1 MCFLDQLHTL
11 SATQVRGPF
20 LIIAPLS
27 LVNQWQSESET
38 WAPDMNVL
46 LYHGSMDARNFMVKQ
61 EFYFSD
67 QFMSKAAAAKLKRM
81 HTTKFN
87 ILITT
92 YEVAMKDVH
101 VLTKIKWV
109 KLIEFMYSKLN

>member
-1 MCFLDQLHTL
+1 MCFLDQLYTL
-11 SATQVRGPF
+11 SVTQVRGPF

-46 LYHGSMDARNFMVKQ
+46 LYHGSMNARDFLVKH

-67 QFMSKAAAAKLKRM
+67 QFMSKTTALKLKRN

-87 ILITT
+87 VLITT

-101 VLTKIKWV
+101 VLTKIK
-109 KLIEFMYSKLN
+109 

>member
-1 MCFLDQLHTL
+1 MCFLDQLYTL

-46 LYHGSMDARNFMVKQ
+46 LYHGSMSAREFLVKQ

-67 QFMSKAAAAKLKRM
+67 QFMSKATALKLKRN
-81 HTTKFN
+81 HITKFN
-87 ILITT
+87 VLITT

-101 VLTKIKWV
+101 VLKGIK
-109 KLIEFMYSKLN
+109 

>member
-1 MCFLDQLHTL
+1 MCFLDQLQTL

-27 LVNQWQSESET
+27 LVNQWQSESQL

-46 LYHGSMDARNFMVKQ
+46 LYHGSMDARDFLVKQ

-67 QFMSKAAAAKLKRM
+67 QFMSKATTATKLKRM

-101 VLTKIKWV
+101 VLTKIK
-109 KLIEFMYSKLN
+109 